1 MKKGVPI
8 SPNDI
13 PAAVTKTIPGFV
25 FDAVNQLLVKKS
37 NTKAEFITL
46 YRNEIVDAITAM
58 ESSPFPFQEW
68 WLVNLEEAYRQVG
81 WEVQCDKSGIID
93 KFWFK
98 KQTK

>member
-37 NTKAEFITL
+37 DKNAEFITL
-46 YRNEIVDAITAM
+46 YRNEIIIEITAM
-58 ESSPFPFQEW
+58 ESSPFQQW
-68 WLVNLEEAYRQVG
+68 WLFNFEEAYRQVG
-81 WEVQCDKSGIID
+81 WEVQYESDID